1 MSENIMPTAENRAFR
16 AASIP
21 AAIEP
26 AKRINHPNLILATC
40 CMSVLIF
47 SMDATIVNVALPA
60 IQKDL
65 HARVAELQWILDA
78 YTLVVASFLMLS
90 GSMSDHFGSRR
101 VFQIGLAVFTLASL
115 LCSQARTIEQLIVH
129 RALQGIGASMLNPVA
144 LSIIA
149 NAFPEP
155 KARGRAVG
163 IWGAVIGVALG
174 IGPLIGG
181 ALTDTMGWRSIFWIN
196 VPVGTAA
203 ALLAALFVPESKAE
217 RARRFDPVGQLLVL
231 TGLTTLTWGV
241 IEGPRAGWNS
251 GLILGLFVTAALALL
266 AFVLYEPRRRDPLL
280 DLRFFG
286 SVPFS
291 SAMVLALSSFS
302 CFGGFLF
309 LNTLYL
315 QQVRGFSAF
324 HTGLFT
330 LPLAV
335 AMVVCAPWSGRLVGS
350 HGPQPSL
357 LAAGV
362 GFLISTLIMTGLNQH
377 TSASWLLAAYAL
389 FGVGLGMV
397 NPAVSDSAV
406 AGMPLSQAGV
416 AAAIAATSRQVGVAL
431 GVAVSGTVVAA
442 SHAHGTDF
450 TRATHGIWWV
460 MTACGAVVLALGLA
474 ANTAWAQ
481 ASTERVA
488 HLLDERPDRHAEAAD
503 AAESG

>member
-1 MSENIMPTAENRAFR
+1 MLRTEDQVFHASSS
-16 AASIP
+16 AA
-21 AAIEP
+21 AVEP
-26 AKRINHPNLILATC
+26 ANQIKRPNLILAIC

-65 HARVAELQWILDA
+65 HARVAGLQWILDA
-78 YTLVVASFLMLS
+78 YTLVVASFLMLA
-90 GSMSDHFGSRR
+90 GSMSDRFGRRR

-129 RALQGIGASMLNPVA
+129 RALQGVGASMLNPVA

-163 IWGAVIGVALG
+163 IWGAVTGVSLG

-181 ALTDTMGWRSIFWIN
+181 ALTETMGWRSIFWIN
-196 VPVGTAA
+196 VPVGIAA
-203 ALLAALFVPESKAE
+203 ALLAAFFVPESKAE
-217 RARRFDPVGQLLVL
+217 RARRFDPVGQMLVL
-231 TGLTTLTWGV
+231 TGLTTLTWAV
-241 IEGPRAGWNS
+241 IEGPHVGWSS

-266 AFVLYEPRRRDPLL
+266 AFVLYEPQRKDPLV

-291 SAMVLALSSFS
+291 SATVLALSSYA

-324 HTGLFT
+324 QTGLFT

-335 AMVVCAPWSGRLVGS
+335 TMVACAPWSGRLVGS

-362 GFLISTLIMTGLNQH
+362 GFLLSAVILTGLNQQ
-377 TSASWLLAAYAL
+377 TSAGWLLAAYAL
-389 FGVGLGMV
+389 FGVGVGMV
-397 NPAVSDSAV
+397 NPAISDSAV

-416 AAAIAATSRQVGVAL
+416 AAAIASTGRQVGVAL
-431 GVAVSGTVVAA
+431 GVAVSGTVVKA
-442 SHAHGTDF
+442 SHAPGTDF
-450 TRATHGIWWV
+450 AAATHAIWWV
-460 MTACGAVVLALGLA
+460 MAACGAAVLALGFA
-474 ANTAWAQ
+474 ANTAWAR

-488 HLLDERPDRHAEAAD
+488 YLLEDRR
-503 AAESG
+503 

>member
-1 MSENIMPTAENRAFR
+1 MQRTEGQFFHATS
-16 AASIP
+16 SP
-21 AAIEP
+21 AAVEP
-26 AKRINHPNLILATC
+26 ANRVNHPNLILAIC

-65 HARVAELQWILDA
+65 HARLAGLQWILDA
-78 YTLVVASFLMLS
+78 YTLVVASFLMLA
-90 GSMSDHFGSRR
+90 GSMSDRFGRRR

-115 LCSQARTIEQLIVH
+115 LCSQAKTIEQLIGH
-129 RALQGIGASMLNPVA
+129 RALQGVGASMLNPVA

-181 ALTDTMGWRSIFWIN
+181 ALTETMGWRSIFWIN
-196 VPVGTAA
+196 VPVGIA
-203 ALLAALFVPESKAE
+203 ALLAAFFVPESKAE
-217 RARRFDPVGQLLVL
+217 RVRRFDPVGQMLVL

-241 IEGPRAGWNS
+241 IEGPHEGWSS
-251 GLILGLFVTAALALL
+251 GLIVGLFVTAALALL
-266 AFVLYEPRRRDPLL
+266 AFVLYEPRRKDPLL

-291 SAMVLALSSFS
+291 SATVLALSSYS

-324 HTGLFT
+324 QTGLFT

-335 AMVVCAPWSGRLVGS
+335 TMMACAPWSGRLVGS
-350 HGPQPSL
+350 RGPRPSL
-357 LAAGV
+357 LAGGV
-362 GFLISTLIMTGLNQH
+362 GFLISTVILTGLNRQ
-377 TSASWLLAAYAL
+377 TSAVWLLAAYAL
-389 FGVGLGMV
+389 FGVGVGMV
-397 NPAVSDSAV
+397 NPAISDSAV

-416 AAAIAATSRQVGVAL
+416 AAAIASTSRQVGVAL
-431 GVAVSGTVVAA
+431 GVAVSGTVVKA
-442 SHAHGTDF
+442 SHVHGTDF
-450 TRATHGIWWV
+450 ATATHAIWWV
-460 MTACGAVVLALGLA
+460 MTACGAAVLALGFA
-474 ANTAWAQ
+474 ANTAWAR

-488 HLLDERPDRHAEAAD
+488 YLLEEPR
-503 AAESG
+503 

>member
-1 MSENIMPTAENRAFR
+1 MPRTEDQIVHATI
-16 AASIP
+16 SP
-21 AAIEP
+21 AVEP
-26 AKRINHPNLILATC
+26 ANRVNDPNLVLAIC

-65 HARVAELQWILDA
+65 HARVAGLQWILDA
-78 YTLVVASFLMLS
+78 YTLVVASFLMLA
-90 GSMSDHFGSRR
+90 GSVSDRFGRRR

-115 LCSQARTIEQLIVH
+115 LCSQARTIEQLIGH
-129 RALQGIGASMLNPVA
+129 RALQGVGASMLNPVA

-155 KARGRAVG
+155 KARGRAAG
-163 IWGAVIGVALG
+163 IWGAVTGVSLG

-181 ALTDTMGWRSIFWIN
+181 GLPAPMGWRSVFWIG
-196 VPVGTAA
+196 VPVGIAA
-203 ALLAALFVPESKAE
+203 ALLGTFFVPESKAE
-217 RARRFDPVGQLLVL
+217 RARRFDPVGQMLVL

-241 IEGPRAGWNS
+241 IEGPHEGWSS

-266 AFVLYEPRRRDPLL
+266 AFVLYEPQRKDPLL

-291 SAMVLALSSFS
+291 SATVLALSSYA

-324 HTGLFT
+324 QTGLFT

-335 AMVVCAPWSGRLVGS
+335 TMVACAPWSGGLVGS
-350 HGPQPSL
+350 HGPRPSL

-362 GFLISTLIMTGLNQH
+362 GFLISAVILTGLNKQ
-377 TSASWLLAAYAL
+377 TSGGGLPGADAL
-389 FGVGLGMV
+389 FGVGGGLG
-397 NPAVSDSAV
+397 NPAISDSAV

-416 AAAIAATSRQVGVAL
+416 AAAIASTSRQVGVAL
-431 GVAVSGTVVAA
+431 GVAVSGTVVKA
-442 SHAHGTDF
+442 SHARGTDF
-450 TRATHGIWWV
+450 ATATHAIWWV
-460 MTACGAVVLALGLA
+460 MAACGAAVLALGFA
-474 ANTAWAQ
+474 ADTAWAR

-488 HLLDERPDRHAEAAD
+488 YLLEDRR
-503 AAESG
+503 

>member
-1 MSENIMPTAENRAFR
+1 MPTTEDRFLHAT
-16 AASIP
+16 SIP
-21 AAIEP
+21 AAVEP
-26 AKRINHPNLILATC
+26 ANRIKHPNLILAIC

-65 HARVAELQWILDA
+65 HARLAGLQWILDA
-78 YTLVVASFLMLS
+78 YTLVVASFLMLA
-90 GSMSDHFGSRR
+90 GSMSDRFGRRR
-101 VFQIGLAVFTLASL
+101 VFQIGLGVFTLASL
-115 LCSQARTIEQLIVH
+115 LCSQARTIEELIVH
-129 RALQGIGASMLNPVA
+129 RALQGVGASMLNPVA

-163 IWGAVIGVALG
+163 IWGAVTGVSLG

-181 ALTDTMGWRSIFWIN
+181 ALTETMGWRSIFWIN
-196 VPVGTAA
+196 VPVGIAA
-203 ALLAALFVPESKAE
+203 ALLAAFFVPESKAE
-217 RARRFDPVGQLLVL
+217 RARRFDPVGQMLVL

-241 IEGPRAGWNS
+241 IEGPHEGWSS

-266 AFVLYEPRRRDPLL
+266 AFVLYEPQRKDPLL

-291 SAMVLALSSFS
+291 SATVLALSSYA

-324 HTGLFT
+324 QTGLFT

-335 AMVVCAPWSGRLVGS
+335 TMVACAPWSGRLVGS
-350 HGPQPSL
+350 HGPRPSL

-362 GFLISTLIMTGLNQH
+362 GFLISAVILTGLNQQ
-377 TSASWLLAAYAL
+377 TSGGWLLAAYAL
-389 FGVGLGMV
+389 FGVGVGMV
-397 NPAVSDSAV
+397 NPAISDSAV

-416 AAAIAATSRQVGVAL
+416 AAAIASTSRQVGVAL
-431 GVAVSGTVVAA
+431 GVAVSGTVVKA
-442 SHAHGTDF
+442 SHARGTDF
-450 TRATHGIWWV
+450 ATATHAIWWV
-460 MTACGAVVLALGLA
+460 MAACGAAVLALGFA
-474 ANTAWAQ
+474 ADTAWAR

-488 HLLDERPDRHAEAAD
+488 YLLEDRR
-503 AAESG
+503 

>member
-1 MSENIMPTAENRAFR
+1 MPRTEDQIVHATI
-16 AASIP
+16 SP
-21 AAIEP
+21 AVEP
-26 AKRINHPNLILATC
+26 ANRVNDPNLVLAIC

-65 HARVAELQWILDA
+65 HARVAGLQWILDA
-78 YTLVVASFLMLS
+78 YTLVVASFLMLA
-90 GSMSDHFGSRR
+90 GSVSDRFGRRR

-115 LCSQARTIEQLIVH
+115 LCSQARTIEQLIGH
-129 RALQGIGASMLNPVA
+129 RALQGVGASMLNPVA

-155 KARGRAVG
+155 KERGRAVG
-163 IWGAVIGVALG
+163 IWGAVTGVSLG

-181 ALTDTMGWRSIFWIN
+181 ALTETMGWRSIFWIN
-196 VPVGTAA
+196 VPVGIAA
-203 ALLAALFVPESKAE
+203 ALLAAFFVPEAKAE
-217 RARRFDPVGQLLVL
+217 RARRFDPVGQMLML

-241 IEGPRAGWNS
+241 IEGPHAGWSS
-251 GLILGLFVTAALALL
+251 GLILVLFVTAALALL

-280 DLRFFG
+280 DLRFFR

-302 CFGGFLF
+302 CLGGFLF
-309 LNTLYL
+309 LNSLYL

-324 HTGLFT
+324 STGLFT

-335 AMVVCAPWSGRLVGS
+335 AMMACAPWSGRLVGS
-350 HGPQPSL
+350 HGPRPSL

-362 GFLISTLIMTGLNQH
+362 GFLISTLILTGLNQQ
-377 TSASWLLAAYAL
+377 TSAAWLLAAYAL
-389 FGVGLGMV
+389 FGVGLGMA
-397 NPAVSDSAV
+397 NPAISDSAV

-416 AAAIAATSRQVGVAL
+416 AAAIASTSRQVGVAL
-431 GVAVSGTVVAA
+431 GVAVSGTVVKA
-442 SHAHGTDF
+442 SHARGTDF
-450 TRATHGIWWV
+450 ATATHAIWWV
-460 MTACGAVVLALGLA
+460 MAACGAAVLALGFA
-474 ANTAWAQ
+474 ADTAWAR

-488 HLLDERPDRHAEAAD
+488 YLLEDRR
-503 AAESG
+503 